1 MQFLIPLPVL
11 LSMNNIKKCHV
22 RQPQTHESIK
32 KLLYLIRVLSSW
44 SCLTCSFQ
52 CASQCRSEEDLF
64 HGQLLT
70 CRARTERSKPC
81 LPRWKQDDFQC
92 VQVGDELK
100 RATVSLDELELPGRL
115 MNVFV
120 KDHCCTDSIEKL
132 YYSCGF
138 EPICVHCASEEVTDC
153 TASQFLPQC
162 QECISQ
168 GLDRVNRP
176 KKNRN
181 LCVLLCF
188 VYMCLCAFVSDISI
202 IIF

>member
-1 MQFLIPLPVL
+1 M
-11 LSMNNIKKCHV
+11 
-22 RQPQTHESIK
+22 
-32 KLLYLIRVLSSW
+32 
-44 SCLTCSFQ
+44 
-52 CASQCRSEEDLF
+52 
-64 HGQLLT
+64 
-70 CRARTERSKPC
+70 
-81 LPRWKQDDFQC
+81 
-92 VQVGDELK
+92 K

-188 VYMCLCAFVSDISI
+188 VYTCLCAFVSDISI
-202 IIF
+202 IIFLKIINNNLPPSWLSAIIGDGKQVFFKSWP

>member
-32 KLLYLIRVLSSW
+32 KLLYLIRVFVKLELFAMFLSV
-44 SCLTCSFQ
+44 
-52 CASQCRSEEDLF
+52 
-64 HGQLLT
+64 
-70 CRARTERSKPC
+70 
-81 LPRWKQDDFQC
+81 C
-92 VQVGDELK
+92 V
-100 RATVSLDELELPGRL
+100 AVSLGGRL
-115 MNVFV
+115 YPW
-120 KDHCCTDSIEKL
+120 T
-132 YYSCGF
+132 
-138 EPICVHCASEEVTDC
+138 ICVHCASEEVTDC

>member
-1 MQFLIPLPVL
+1 M
-11 LSMNNIKKCHV
+11 S
-22 RQPQTHESIK
+22 
-32 KLLYLIRVLSSW
+32 Y
-44 SCLTCSFQ
+44 SCGT
-52 CASQCRSEEDLF
+52 
-64 HGQLLT
+64 
-70 CRARTERSKPC
+70 
-81 LPRWKQDDFQC
+81 
-92 VQVGDELK
+92 
-100 RATVSLDELELPGRL
+100 SLDELELPGRL

-202 IIF
+202 IIFKKIINNNLPPSWLSAIIGDGKQVFFKSWP